1 MGRSSRQVAMVTR
14 ESILDIGEH
23 LFMQRGFEGVTIN
36 MIAEAI
42 GVTRGAIYWHFETK
56 SDLLKA
62 IFMRARASLGGALLS
77 IRRRRHSSSV
87 TGTYKSIQRLCD
99 VLLSPVSGP
108 HVKEGHVNPLVARTE
123 IFLNDA
129 LIARL
134 ASDALSEIHAAL
146 AETIRWQFDASRSR
160 RGNIVLQECV
170 ETLCTLLVGC
180 ARLQSLRQL
189 ETATADHATSLTIQL
204 AIDTLYAYSALS
216 KRLNEHRVPRRSR
229 APGQLKRRHQTGQ
242 IDERVFFSDLVG
254 GSGTGRRRRSLR
266 PADMK
271 ETSHS

>member
-1 MGRSSRQVAMVTR
+1 MGRNSREVAMVTR

-62 IFMRARASLGGALLS
+62 IFMRARASLGRALLA
-77 IRRRRHSSSV
+77 IRRRRHRSSV
-87 TGTYKSIQRLCD
+87 NGTHKSIQRLCD
-99 VLLSPVSGP
+99 VLLSPGSG
-108 HVKEGHVNPLVARTE
+108 HGYVNPLVARTE

-129 LIARL
+129 PIARL
-134 ASDALSEIHAAL
+134 AADALSEVHASL

-160 RGNIVLQECV
+160 RGNIVLHECV
-170 ETLCTLLVGC
+170 ETLGTLLVGC

-204 AIDTLYAYSALS
+204 AIDTLHAYSTLS
-216 KRLNEHRVPRRSR
+216 KRLSEHRVPRRSR
-229 APGQLKRRHQTGQ
+229 TPGHLKRRHQTEQ
-242 IDERVFFSDLVG
+242 IDEQVFFSDLLG
-254 GSGTGRRRRSLR
+254 GSGTGRRRRNLR
-266 PADMK
+266 PVDMK
-271 ETSHS
+271 ETPHS